1 MRQGLKGAGAMSD
14 NAVHAPAGRR
24 LPLVVM
30 GVSGSGKTTVGVR
43 LARACGL
50 DFIDGDDLH
59 TPEARA
65 KMGAGHALTDEDRWP
80 WLDRIGATL
89 ADASAHPAGLIIA
102 CSALRRV
109 YRDRIRKEVGS
120 PLRFLFLDGEK
131 ALMRARVAGRKGHYM
146 PASLID
152 SQFATLETPT
162 PDETDVVRLAADA
175 DLDEALPG
183 LIRQLRLAP
192 K

>member
-1 MRQGLKGAGAMSD
+1 MSD
-14 NAVHAPAGRR
+14 NAVNVSPAGRT
-24 LPLVVM
+24 PLVVM

-43 LARACGL
+43 LARASGL

-65 KMGAGHALTDEDRWP
+65 KMAAGHALTDDDRWP

-89 ADASAHPAGLIIA
+89 ADAAAHPAGLIIA

-109 YRDRIRKEVGS
+109 YRDRIRNKVGP
-120 PLRFLFLDGEK
+120 PLRFLFLEGDK
-131 ALMRARVAGRKGHYM
+131 ALMRARVGGRKGHYM
-146 PASLID
+146 PASLVD

-162 PDETDVVRLAADA
+162 SDETDVVRVAADA
-175 DLDEALPG
+175 DLNATLPS
-183 LIRQLRLAP
+183 LILRLGLRL